1 MDALSIQKA
10 YRKIIA
16 RYIVNERNVTAAL
29 SAGSTIIPVE
39 SARRFTSGEKIVVF
53 DPVSYRGEIAVIDY
67 LPDRHNIVVESGL
80 QSAWPSSAVVRKL
93 LGYESGVEQY
103 IQGIYLGDPA
113 VISHFP
119 AITINIKSRSSEWLT
134 LESTK
139 ETYNIDITIFVQGAQ
154 YDQQYEMMHA
164 YVDAIERALYR
175 SLYPLVEPY
184 FAYPLLYPVGKEDY
198 IFQIDGPDFVC
209 GSMLF
214 FESLDHLIPNMIS
227 QNLGNGVYR
236 TRIPMCQDFDAG
248 DKVIWPRRHI
258 FNSMPQGTQYG
269 TINKG
274 TMLKAA
280 VISVVCEEE
289 VRRFA
294 PYIDPLTF

>member
-16 RYIVNERNVTAAL
+16 RYIVNERNVTSAL
-29 SAGSTIIPVE
+29 SAGDTIIPVE
-39 SARRFTSGEKIVVF
+39 SARRFANDEKVVVINPDTSKGEIVV
-53 DPVSYRGEIAVIDY
+53 VNSI
-67 LPDRHNIVVESGL
+67 PDRHTLVAASGL
-80 QSAWPSSAVVRKL
+80 LASYSSDAVVRKL
-93 LGYESGVEQY
+93 LGYESGIEQY

-119 AITINIKSRSSEWLT
+119 AITINAKSRSSEWMT
-134 LESTK
+134 LESTREK
-139 ETYNIDITIFVQGAQ
+139 YQIDITIYVTAADYGA
-154 YDQQYEMMHA
+154 QYEMMHV
-164 YVDAIERALYR
+164 YVDNIERALYR

-184 FAYPLLYPVGKEDY
+184 FEYPLLNDVNKEDY

-209 GSMLF
+209 GAMLF
-214 FESLDHLIPNMIS
+214 FESLDHLIPNRIA

-236 TRIPMCQDFDAG
+236 TMIPISQDFEAG

-258 FNSMPQGTQYG
+258 FNAIPHGTQYG
-269 TINKG
+269 TVNKG

-280 VISVVCEEE
+280 VISVTCEEE